1 MSNTYLTKT
10 YAQNAGNRKKFTV
23 SAWFKRSKLGATQ
36 DLISAYRASDGF
48 QTDVIRFGATD
59 DLEFYAHSTLGNSP
73 ASFQTVRLFRDTS
86 AWYHVV
92 VMVDTTESA
101 GTDRFKLYVNGERIM
116 YTTGFTTENYPV
128 QNDEMVWGIGSGVV
142 HTIGAVGTA
151 NYFDGS
157 ASHIHYCDGY
167 AYNANNFGETDTTTG
182 EWKAKTSPSVTYGT
196 NGFFILKDS
205 NLVTDQ
211 SGRGNNFAVGGGTL
225 TKTEDCPDN
234 VFSTCSKEPMRRL
247 SGTYVKPVLS
257 NGNTTWDATGADVGA
272 TVTLSNLGATTGKYY
287 MEAKV
292 GGSYADSSRIGVGTH
307 ENYNGTTFF
316 NSTSSNYVS
325 YTANGEKNIAGTT
338 SSYGASYTVG
348 DIISVALDCDN
359 NTVTFY
365 KNGAS
370 QGAINIANNDN
381 FKHFSCGGYDATG
394 SNITNWI
401 CNFGN
406 GYFGT
411 TAVSS
416 AGTNA
421 SGNGIFEFDVPTNY
435 TALSTKGL
443 NL

>member
-1 MSNTYLTKT
+1 MANTYLTYT
-10 YAQNAGNRKKFTV
+10 QQSPSTAEGQKFTLSMWV
-23 SAWFKRSKLGATQ
+23 KKCANGVGQGLWGNTYSNTHRGYINFESTDRL
-36 DLISAYRASDGF
+36 AYYDSGGVYYL
-48 QTDVIRFGATD
+48 T
-59 DLEFYAHSTLGNSP
+59 N
-73 ASFQTVRLFRDTS
+73 RLFRDTS
-86 AWYHVV
+86 AWYHIVV
-92 VMVDTTESA
+92 AVDTTQGGGNRIKFYINGVRETSFNTSTEPNQNETLKIMNTTNTPTMGKYVEA
-101 GTDRFKLYVNGERIM
+101 GTSYYLQGVISHAHLTQG
-116 YTTGFTTENYPV
+116 YTYDATP
-128 QNDEMVWGIGSGVV
+128 
-142 HTIGAVGTA
+142 
-151 NYFDGS
+151 
-157 ASHIHYCDGY
+157 
-167 AYNANNFGETDTTTG
+167 FGETDATTG
-182 EWKAKTSPSVTYGT
+182 EWKIKTTVTGVTYGT
-196 NGFFILKDS
+196 NGFWWLKDTIATTDHSPNS
-205 NLVTDQ
+205 N
-211 SGRGNNFAVGGGTL
+211 SFSVGGGTL

-421 SGNGIFEFDVPTNY
+421 SGNGIFEFDVPTGY